1 MDHFQYRDG
10 RLHAE
15 NVPIER
21 IAGTV
26 GTPVYVYS
34 TATLE
39 RHYRVFADALDGLD
53 ASICYAVKANSN
65 IAVIGTLARLGAGA
79 DVVSVGELKAALA
92 AGVPAGRIVF
102 SGVGKTEDELVAA
115 LHAGVMQINV
125 ESEPELEALDR
136 VGRSLGVRAPVAIR
150 INPDVDANTHAKIST
165 GKSEN
170 KFGIEWTAAHGVY
183 SRAAGMTG
191 IDIVGVAVHIGS
203 LLSDLAPFGE
213 AFHRLRD
220 LVAMLRA
227 DGHHVLTL
235 DVGGGLGIPYG
246 DEMSPV
252 PTPEAYA
259 EVVKGTL
266 GDLGC
271 RIILEPGRVLVGNA
285 GVLLTRIIYV
295 KEGATRTFVIVDAA
309 MNDLLRPALYGAN
322 HAIVPVVEPAADVEL
337 AEKDVVGPICETG
350 DTFAS
355 RRPLP
360 PVAAGELLALRT
372 AGAYGA
378 VMASTY
384 NGRPLVPE
392 VLVNGDVFAVV
403 SDRPSEDDL
412 LARQRMPDWLEES
425 GTGDVRTAAG
435 GPP

>member
-1 MDHFQYRDG
+1 MDHFQYKNG
-10 RLHAE
+10 RLYAE

-21 IAGTV
+21 IAEAV

-39 RHYRVFADALDGLD
+39 RHYRVFADALDGLE

-79 DVVSVGELKAALA
+79 DVVSVGELKAAMV

-102 SGVGKTEDELVAA
+102 SGVGKTGDELAAA
-115 LHAGVMQINV
+115 LRAGVMQINV
-125 ESEPELEALDR
+125 ESVPELEALDR
-136 VGRSLGVRAPVAIR
+136 IGRSLGVRAPVAVR

-183 SRAAGMTG
+183 SRAAEMSG
-191 IDIVGVAVHIGS
+191 INIVGVAVHIGS
-203 LLSDLAPFGE
+203 LVTDLAPFGS
-213 AFHRLRD
+213 AFQRLRD

-227 DGHHVLTL
+227 DGHNVLTL

-246 DEMSPV
+246 EETSPV
-252 PTPEAYA
+252 PTPQAYA
-259 EVVKGTL
+259 EVVKGSL

-271 RIILEPGRVLVGNA
+271 RIIFEPGRMLVGNA

-295 KEGATRTFVIVDAA
+295 KEGATRTFVIADAA
-309 MNDLLRPALYGAN
+309 MNDLLRPALYGAS
-322 HAIVPVVEPAADVEL
+322 HAIVPVVETAADVEL

-350 DTFAS
+350 DTFAT
-355 RRPLP
+355 RLPMP
-360 PVAAGELLALRT
+360 PVAAGELLVMRT

-392 VLVNGDVFAVV
+392 VMVNGEDFAVV
-403 SDRPSEDDL
+403 SDRSSEDEL
-412 LARQRMPDWLEES
+412 LARQRMPDWLEAS
-425 GTGDVRTAAG
+425 GPADIRSKARGQS
-435 GPP
+435 